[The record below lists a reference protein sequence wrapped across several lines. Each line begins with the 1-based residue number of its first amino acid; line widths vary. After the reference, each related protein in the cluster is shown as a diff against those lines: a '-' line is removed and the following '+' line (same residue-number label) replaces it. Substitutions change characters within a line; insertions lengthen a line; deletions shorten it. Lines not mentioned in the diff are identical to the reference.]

1 MVSREDMRLRHTKT
15 YLTWR
20 VRGDG
25 RNLMDECWGM
35 LQSAILIGYNHNIE
49 PTTLLLCEV
58 GFGPLYGRIER
69 LLDGYVADLFAPE
82 NT

>member
-1 MVSREDMRLRHTKT
+1 ML
-15 YLTWR
+15 
-20 VRGDG
+20 GDASG
-25 RNLMDECWGM
+25 
-35 LQSAILIGYNHNIE
+35 AILIGYNHNTE

-69 LLDGYVADLFAPE
+69 LLDEYVVDLFAPE